1 MNEQLLSY
9 IRQELGKGTTKEKIG
24 NSLVAAGWKP
34 EDIINAFINVG
45 SQQSDSKSERLS
57 SLLIRL
63 GLAFV
68 FLYAAVF
75 MTISPEK
82 YIDYFPK
89 FMRDLV
95 PGYTLLHVFA
105 IFEVILSFFLIIGKF
120 NFITAIISFV
130 TMFALTV
137 VNLDRFS
144 VLFRNVSIILSA
156 LALVITSRKKK

>member
-1 MNEQLLSY
+1 MSNQ
-9 IRQELGKGTTKEKIG
+9 
-24 NSLVAAGWKP
+24 N
-34 EDIINAFINVG
+34 
-45 SQQSDSKSERLS
+45 LS

-89 FMRDLV
+89 YMRDLV

-105 IFEVILSFFLIIGKF
+105 IFEVGLSFFLIIGKYTF
-120 NFITAIISFV
+120 AVAVISFL

-156 LALVITSRKKK
+156 LALAIQSRKSK